1 MKHAVLNP
9 DGAPSGV
16 LYSSIK
22 PEIVAHHAQ
31 YGQTLVPA
39 AGLENTGTEE
49 APVWVLIPPS
59 VEDGRAAMV
68 CSRMQARIALHQAGL
83 LAQIEA
89 AVAAVDPVV
98 QIAWAEASEFRR
110 DSPTI
115 AALAATLDPALTD
128 EQLDTLFEAAMQ
140 ITA

>member
-1 MKHAVLNP
+1 MKYAVLNG
-9 DGAPSGV
+9 DGTPSGA
-16 LYSSIK
+16 LYFNLT

-49 APVWVLIPPS
+49 APVWARIPPP
-59 VEDGRAAMV
+59 VEERRAAMV

-83 LAQIEA
+83 LAGVEA
-89 AVAAVDPVV
+89 AVAQADPVA
-98 QIAWAEASEFRR
+98 QIAWADATEFRR

-115 AALAATLDPALTD
+115 AALAAALEPPLTD
-128 EQLDTLFEAAMQ
+128 EQLDTLFEAAMT